1 MPPKRPFTVFL
12 GENLIEWLLL
22 ALGGAM
28 ALGNL
33 AALVRP
39 PSRPHAADLARPPL
53 WRGLTYLTIG
63 IVVVVWALA
72 GLTA

>member
-1 MPPKRPFTVFL
+1 MLL

-33 AALVRP
+33 AAFVRP
-39 PSRPHAADLARPPL
+39 PRQSRGTDLARPPL
-53 WRGLTYLTIG
+53 WRGLSYLVIG
-63 IVVVVWALA
+63 VVVVVWALA
-72 GLTA
+72 GLIG

>member
-1 MPPKRPFTVFL
+1 MFL

-33 AALVRP
+33 AAFVRP
-39 PSRPHAADLARPPL
+39 PRQSPGTDLDRPPL
-53 WRGLTYLTIG
+53 WRGLSYLAIG
-63 IVVVVWALA
+63 VVVVVWALA
-72 GLTA
+72 GLSG

>member
-1 MPPKRPFTVFL
+1 MFL
-12 GENLIEWLLL
+12 GEHLIEWLLL

-39 PSRPHAADLARPPL
+39 PRQPRGTDLDRPPL
-53 WRGLTYLTIG
+53 WRGLSYLAIG
-63 IVVVVWALA
+63 GVVVVWALA
-72 GLTA
+72 GLIG

>member
-1 MPPKRPFTVFL
+1 MFL

-33 AALVRP
+33 AAFVRP
-39 PSRPHAADLARPPL
+39 PRQPRGTDLDRSPL
-53 WRGLTYLTIG
+53 WRGLSYLVIG
-63 IVVVVWALA
+63 VVVVVWALA
-72 GLTA
+72 GLIG

>member
-1 MPPKRPFTVFL
+1 MFL

-33 AALVRP
+33 AAFVRP
-39 PSRPHAADLARPPL
+39 PRQSRGTDLDRPPR
-53 WRGLTYLTIG
+53 WRGLSYLVIG
-63 IVVVVWALA
+63 VVVVVWALA
-72 GLTA
+72 GLIG

>member
-1 MPPKRPFTVFL
+1 MFL

-33 AALVRP
+33 AAFVRP
-39 PSRPHAADLARPPL
+39 PRQSRGNDLDRPPF
-53 WRGLTYLTIG
+53 WRGLSSLVIG
-63 IVVVVWALA
+63 VVVVVWALA
-72 GLTA
+72 GLIG

>member
-1 MPPKRPFTVFL
+1 MFL

-33 AALVRP
+33 AAFIRP
-39 PSRPHAADLARPPL
+39 PRQSRGTDRDRPPL
-53 WRGLTYLTIG
+53 WRGLSYLAIG
-63 IVVVVWALA
+63 VVVVVWALA
-72 GLTA
+72 GLIG

>member
-1 MPPKRPFTVFL
+1 MFL

-33 AALVRP
+33 AAFVRP
-39 PSRPHAADLARPPL
+39 PRGTDLDRPPL
-53 WRGLTYLTIG
+53 WRGLSYLAIG
-63 IVVVVWALA
+63 VVVVVWALA
-72 GLTA
+72 GLIG

>member
-1 MPPKRPFTVFL
+1 MFL

-33 AALVRP
+33 AAFVCP
-39 PSRPHAADLARPPL
+39 PRQSRGTDLDRPPL
-53 WRGLTYLTIG
+53 WRGLSYVAIG
-63 IVVVVWALA
+63 VVVVVWALA
-72 GLTA
+72 GLIG

>member
-1 MPPKRPFTVFL
+1 MFL

-33 AALVRP
+33 AAFVRP
-39 PSRPHAADLARPPL
+39 PRQSSGTDLDRPPL
-53 WRGLTYLTIG
+53 WRGLSYVAIG
-63 IVVVVWALA
+63 VVVVVWALA
-72 GLTA
+72 GLIG

>member
-1 MPPKRPFTVFL
+1 MFL

-33 AALVRP
+33 AAFVRP
-39 PSRPHAADLARPPL
+39 PRQSRGTDLDRPPL
-53 WRGLTYLTIG
+53 WRGLSSLAIG
-63 IVVVVWALA
+63 VVVVVWALA
-72 GLTA
+72 GLIG

>member
-1 MPPKRPFTVFL
+1 MFL

-33 AALVRP
+33 AAFVRP
-39 PSRPHAADLARPPL
+39 PRQSRGTDLDRPPL
-53 WRGLTYLTIG
+53 WRGQSYVAIG
-63 IVVVVWALA
+63 VVVVVWALA
-72 GLTA
+72 GLIG

>member
-1 MPPKRPFTVFL
+1 MVL

-33 AALVRP
+33 AAFVRP
-39 PSRPHAADLARPPL
+39 PRQSGGTDLDRPPL
-53 WRGLTYLTIG
+53 WRGLSYLARG
-63 IVVVVWALA
+63 GVVGVWALA
-72 GLTA
+72 GLIR

>member
-1 MPPKRPFTVFL
+1 MFL

-33 AALVRP
+33 AALIRP
-39 PSRPHAADLARPPL
+39 PNQLRSTDLERTPL
-53 WRGLTYLTIG
+53 WRCLTYMAIG
-63 IVVVVWALA
+63 VVVVVWALA

>member
-1 MPPKRPFTVFL
+1 MFL
-12 GENLIEWLLL
+12 GEYLIEWLLL

-39 PSRPHAADLARPPL
+39 PRQPRGTDLDRPPL
-53 WRGLTYLTIG
+53 WRGLSYLVIG
-63 IVVVVWALA
+63 VVVVVWALA
-72 GLTA
+72 GLIG

>member
-1 MPPKRPFTVFL
+1 MFL

-33 AALVRP
+33 AAFVRP
-39 PSRPHAADLARPPL
+39 PRQSRGTALDRPPL
-53 WRGLTYLTIG
+53 WRGLTYLVIG
-63 IVVVVWALA
+63 VVVVVWALA
-72 GLTA
+72 GLIG

>member
-1 MPPKRPFTVFL
+1 MFL

-33 AALVRP
+33 IALVRP
-39 PSRPHAADLARPPL
+39 PKRPRATDLTRPLL
-53 WRGLTYLTIG
+53 WRSLTYLAIG
-63 IVVVVWALA
+63 LVVVAWALA
-72 GLTA
+72 GLTS